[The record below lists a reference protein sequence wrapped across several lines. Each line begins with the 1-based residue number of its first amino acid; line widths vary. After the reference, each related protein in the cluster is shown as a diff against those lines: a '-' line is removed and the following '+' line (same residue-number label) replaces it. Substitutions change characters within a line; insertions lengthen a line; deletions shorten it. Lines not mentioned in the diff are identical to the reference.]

1 MKKFFRVAIPI
12 IMVLAILICLGWY
25 LFSYDREFTR
35 DMFLYGA
42 RYFDERGNLA
52 VSSWF
57 YDRAYD
63 QVGDNDDV
71 AIELAN
77 QHKADGNYTQA
88 EATLSKAIEDGGGIK
103 LYIALCKTYAEQ
115 DKLID
120 CVSLLNSVT
129 NPEIKAQLDEMR
141 PAAPVATPDA
151 GFYNQYISVTLTSDS
166 GTVYVNTEGEYP
178 SINDDVYTA
187 PVPLKAGENTLY
199 ALAVDDNGLVSQLAI
214 FGYTINGVI
223 EEVRFADEAF
233 EDEIRNILN
242 VGSSQVLYSNEL
254 WGITEFVVPEDAR
267 SYEDL
272 KYLPFLEKLTI
283 IDGPKESLAVLS
295 ALAKLTHITITDTT
309 VSAEDFAVIGMLPK
323 LEELTLSGCGLS
335 TTAGLENATELVYLD
350 LSNNTIRNISS
361 LSSLRN
367 LKEVYLQNN
376 ALSDLSSLSSIKT
389 ITRLNVSGNALTT
402 ITPICNITSLVWLDA
417 SNNQLNTLE
426 QVGNLTKLQ
435 ELYLSKNLLTNLEDI
450 HRCSALKILYVD
462 NNQLTDI
469 HQIGTLS
476 GIILLDFSS
485 NQVTALPEFQ
495 KDCALVEIYG
505 SSNLLENLDALGGL
519 PHLNRVFMDY
529 NENIESVE
537 PLASCPVLIRVD
549 VYGTKVTEVDVLTDH
564 SIVVNYNPVQEED
577 K

>member
-141 PAAPVATPDA
+141 PAAPVATPDS

-187 PVPLKAGENTLY
+187 PVSLKAGENTLY
-199 ALAVDDNGLVSQLAI
+199 ALTVDDNGLVSQLAI

-254 WGITEFVVPEDAR
+254 WGITEFVVPDGAR

-309 VSAEDFAVIGMLPK
+309 VSAEDFTVIGMLPK

-350 LSNNTIRNISS
+350 LSNNTIRNISP

-402 ITPICNITSLVWLDA
+402 ITPICNITGLVWLDA
-417 SNNQLNTLE
+417 SNNQLNTLD
-426 QVGNLTKLQ
+426 QIGNLTKLQ
-435 ELYLSKNLLTNLEDI
+435 ELYLSKNLLTSLEDI
-450 HRCSALKILYVD
+450 NRCSALKILYVD

-469 HQIGTLS
+469 QQIGALN
-476 GIILLDFSS
+476 GIMLLDFSS

-505 SSNLLENLDALGGL
+505 SSNLLENLDALEGL
-519 PHLNRVFMDY
+519 PNLNRVFMDY

>member
-88 EATLSKAIEDGGGIK
+88 EATLSRAIEDGGGIK

-141 PAAPVATPDA
+141 PDAPVATPEPS
-151 GFYNQYISVTLTSDS
+151 FYNQYISVTITSGS
-166 GTVYVNTEGEYP
+166 NAVYVNTEGEYP
-178 SINDDVYTA
+178 SVHEDLYTA
-187 PVPLKAGENTLY
+187 PIPLKAGENTLY
-199 ALAVDDNGLVSQLAI
+199 ALAVDSNGLVSQLSI

-223 EEVRFADEAF
+223 EEVKFADQAF
-233 EDEIRNILN
+233 EDEIRQILN
-242 VGSSQVLYSNEL
+242 VEGNRVLYSNEL
-254 WGITEFVVPEDAR
+254 WGITEFTVPEGAR

-295 ALAKLTHITITDTT
+295 SLAKLTHITITDTT

-323 LEELTLSGCGLS
+323 LKELTMSGCGLS
-335 TTAGLENATELVYLD
+335 TTAGLEHATDLVYLD
-350 LSNNTIRNISS
+350 LSNNTIRNIAA

-367 LKEVYLQNN
+367 LREVYLQNN

-402 ITPICNITSLVWLDA
+402 ITPICNVSNLVWLDA
-417 SNNQLNTLE
+417 SNNQLTTLE
-426 QVGNLTKLQ
+426 QIGNLTKLQ
-435 ELYLSKNLLTNLEDI
+435 ELYLSKNLLTDLERLDA
-450 HRCSALKILYVD
+450 CASLEILYLD

-469 HQIGTLS
+469 YQIGALS
-476 GIILLDFSS
+476 KLMLLDFSS
-485 NQVTALPEFQ
+485 NQVTSLPEFK

-505 SSNLLENLDALGGL
+505 SSNLLENLDALEGL
-519 PHLNRVFMDY
+519 SHLNRVFMDY